1 MAFIFKNKM
10 PNSEEKL
17 LQVENWL
24 ANKRVM
30 DRRLAYMTEA
40 IVVWKALESR
50 QNGIC

>member
-1 MAFIFKNKM
+1 MVFIFKIEM
-10 PNSEEKL
+10 PNEEKL

-30 DRRLAYMTEA
+30 DRRLTHRTEA
-40 IVVWKALESR
+40 IVVSKALESR